1 MESSIIKSDS
11 IVVFKSHRVVLP
23 DGVASAAV
31 VTKNGQIVAVK
42 GYDDSRIAL
51 GIHDEYQPISVID
64 LGNLVLSPGVVDS
77 HVHVNEP
84 GRTHWEGFTTATR
97 AAAAGGVTT
106 IVDMPLNSIPPT
118 TTKENFAEKFT
129 AASGNV
135 FVDVAFWGGIIPG
148 NQDELIPLLREGVRG
163 FKCFMC
169 PSGVDEFPQAKEED
183 LEIAFQRLQN
193 SSTTILF
200 HAEVECCSAVSTN
213 TEEIPSVYQGFLQS
227 RPGVMEVEAIRLV
240 IELCRR
246 YRVQSH
252 IVHLSCAEAI
262 PLIAQA
268 KKDGVPITVETCPH
282 YLTLSAEE
290 VPVKATQ
297 FKCCPPIRDK
307 SNQDLLWSGLLD
319 GTIDLVV
326 SDHSPAPQDLK
337 CVDTGDFMKAW
348 GGISSLQLVLPLLWT
363 FGHPKGLSL
372 MDLSRFLSYNTA
384 KLARLHH
391 RKGSIAVGMDAD
403 FVIWNPDEQ
412 ITVTPEMLHFRH
424 KLSPYLGKVLNG
436 RVVMTVL
443 RGQIVF
449 NNDAFV
455 LDKPQGILLAEPLE

>member
-1 MESSIIKSDS
+1 MEPSIVKSDS

-23 DGVASAAV
+23 HGVASAAV

-51 GIHDEYQPISVID
+51 GINDEYQPISVID

-118 TTKENFAEKFT
+118 TTKENFFEKFT
-129 AASGNV
+129 AAADNV

-363 FGHPKGLSL
+363 FGHPKGLSFT
-372 MDLSRFLSYNTA
+372 DLSRFLSYNTA

-391 RKGSIAVGMDAD
+391 RKGSIAVGLDAD

-455 LDKPQGILLAEPLE
+455 FDKPQGILLAEPLE

>member
-1 MESSIIKSDS
+1 MMTAG
-11 IVVFKSHRVVLP
+11 LP
-23 DGVASAAV
+23 
-31 VTKNGQIVAVK
+31 
-42 GYDDSRIAL
+42 L
-51 GIHDEYQPISVID
+51 GINDEYQPISVID

-118 TTKENFAEKFT
+118 TTKENFLEKFT
-129 AASGNV
+129 AASDNV

-363 FGHPKGLSL
+363 FGHPKGLSFT
-372 MDLSRFLSYNTA
+372 DLSRFLSYNTA

-455 LDKPQGILLAEPLE
+455 FDKPQGILLAEPLE

>member
-1 MESSIIKSDS
+1 MEPSIVKSDS

-23 DGVASAAV
+23 HGVASAAV

-51 GIHDEYQPISVID
+51 GINDEYQPISVID

-118 TTKENFAEKFT
+118 TTKENFLEKFT
-129 AASGNV
+129 AASDNV

-363 FGHPKGLSL
+363 FGHPKGLSFT
-372 MDLSRFLSYNTA
+372 DLSRFLSYNTA

-455 LDKPQGILLAEPLE
+455 FDKPQGILLAEPLE

>member
-1 MESSIIKSDS
+1 MEPSIVKSDS

-23 DGVASAAV
+23 HGVASAAV

-51 GIHDEYQPISVID
+51 GINDEYQPISVID

-118 TTKENFAEKFT
+118 TTKENFLEKFT
-129 AASGNV
+129 AASDNV

-363 FGHPKGLSL
+363 FGHPKGLSFT
-372 MDLSRFLSYNTA
+372 DLSRFLSYNTA

-449 NNDAFV
+449 NNETFV
-455 LDKPQGILLAEPLE
+455 FDKPQGILLAEPLE

>member
-1 MESSIIKSDS
+1 MEPSIVKSDS

-23 DGVASAAV
+23 HGVASAAV

-51 GIHDEYQPISVID
+51 GINDEYQPISVID

-118 TTKENFAEKFT
+118 TTKENFLEKFT
-129 AASGNV
+129 AASDNV

-268 KKDGVPITVETCPH
+268 KKDGVPIT
-282 YLTLSAEE
+282 
-290 VPVKATQ
+290 
-297 FKCCPPIRDK
+297 
-307 SNQDLLWSGLLD
+307 
-319 GTIDLVV
+319 
-326 SDHSPAPQDLK
+326 
-337 CVDTGDFMKAW
+337 
-348 GGISSLQLVLPLLWT
+348 
-363 FGHPKGLSL
+363 
-372 MDLSRFLSYNTA
+372 
-384 KLARLHH
+384 
-391 RKGSIAVGMDAD
+391 
-403 FVIWNPDEQ
+403 
-412 ITVTPEMLHFRH
+412 
-424 KLSPYLGKVLNG
+424 GKKMVW
-436 RVVMTVL
+436 
-443 RGQIVF
+443 IY
-449 NNDAFV
+449 
-455 LDKPQGILLAEPLE
+455 